1 MAVFGMPRCCQG
13 RDICVVV
20 GGKSGIRG
28 VVYRARLCRGRRAM
42 TSGQKKGSDNQH
54 VVRGGRVAMRGGGGR
69 HGICHGGR
77 CLMRLGGERRRMW

>member
-1 MAVFGMPRCCQG
+1 MAVFGVPRSCQG

-42 TSGQKKGSDNQH
+42 TSGQKKEVTIN
-54 VVRGGRVAMRGGGGR
+54 MLFGGGVWQCAGV
-69 HGICHGGR
+69 GGGTASA
-77 CLMRLGGERRRMW
+77 MVDAA